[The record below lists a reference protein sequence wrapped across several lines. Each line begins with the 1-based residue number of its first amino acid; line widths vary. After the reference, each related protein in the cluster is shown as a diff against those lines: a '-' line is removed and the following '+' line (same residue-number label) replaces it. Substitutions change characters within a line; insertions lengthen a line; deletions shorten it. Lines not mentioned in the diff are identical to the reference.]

1 VAKHEPLDPNRKA
14 RDPEQSSGK
23 KIEDSQGRSVWKFAV
38 DTGKHLLDSTS
49 TLLRRLEVPGLKIDD
64 EPGLGG
70 KASGQPGGGYDP
82 YGSNRAL
89 KPKPAAKPKVYL
101 SRPTATKPAPAE
113 KPAPPPSLLRRLFRR
128 D

>member
-1 VAKHEPLDPNRKA
+1 VAKYQPPDPNRKA
-14 RDPEQSSGK
+14 RDPDQSSGK

-49 TLLRRLEVPGLKIDD
+49 TLLKRLEVPGLKIDD
-64 EPGLGG
+64 DPGLGG
-70 KASGQPGGGYDP
+70 KASGPAGGGYDP
-82 YGSNRAL
+82 YGSNKAL

-101 SRPTATKPAPAE
+101 SRPTAPKPAPAE
-113 KPAPPPSLLRRLFRR
+113 KKPPPSLLRRLFRR

>member
-1 VAKHEPLDPNRKA
+1 VAKPEPPDRNRKA
-14 RDPEQSSGK
+14 RDPEQGSGK

-82 YGSNRAL
+82 YGSNKAL
-89 KPKPAAKPKVYL
+89 KPKTAAKPKVYL
-101 SRPTATKPAPAE
+101 SRPTAPKPAPAE
-113 KPAPPPSLLRRLFRR
+113 KPPPPSLLRRLFRR